1 MIRDILIFYAKLL
14 FHTEKR
20 FSNADVVFSFVISGV
35 LHGKASGARGEM
47 GTRVGER
54 GG

>member
-1 MIRDILIFYAKLL
+1 MIRDILIFHAKLL
-14 FHTEKR
+14 FHTDKR

-47 GTRVGER
+47 GTRVAER